1 MCRDGRIIAKQYP
14 VEMSEFGTKT
24 YRSQECLTLDHD
36 YVLVE
41 RGPTI
46 YPRRTSAR
54 PTRT

>member
-1 MCRDGRIIAKQYP
+1 
-14 VEMSEFGTKT
+14 MSEFGTKT

-41 RGPTI
+41 RGLTI
-46 YPRRTSAR
+46 YPRRPSAR